1 MINLKADE
9 VMRLRV
15 KLSEPE
21 IVGSV
26 VDGILQVIPIVGGV
40 FMWRKD

>member
-15 KLSEPE
+15 KISKPE

-26 VDGILQVIPIVGGV
+26 VGAS
-40 FMWRKD
+40 FK